1 MYTTLRSLLKR
12 MSRLLN
18 ENYFDYDSK
27 LMELREEFLSR
38 YENKNLVK
46 KESIKNFKFTKV
58 LGEGAFGV
66 VVS

>member
-1 MYTTLRSLLKR
+1 